1 VLSDQER
8 NLLIDVECYLMAE
21 DPELVRIFSDEPRQ
35 QPEMRMKDTLA
46 TVIAVLVTLVLSV
59 IILIQPALQSLSR

>member
-8 NLLIDVECYLMAE
+8 NLLLDVECYLMAE

-35 QPEMRMKDTLA
+35 QPKMRMKDTLA
-46 TVIAVLVTLVLSV
+46 TVIAVLVTLALSV
-59 IILIQPALQSLSR
+59 IILI